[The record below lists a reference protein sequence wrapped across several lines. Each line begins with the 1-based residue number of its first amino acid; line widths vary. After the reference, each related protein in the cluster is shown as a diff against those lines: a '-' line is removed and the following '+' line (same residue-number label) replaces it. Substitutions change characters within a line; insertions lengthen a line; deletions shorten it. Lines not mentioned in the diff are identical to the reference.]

1 MSGGVKETDTLERL
15 PASACSLDACP
26 AGECMVQLP
35 SMYAD
40 LLPATVHEWNLIE
53 KTVTLRVGLL
63 KGKFLTDRQLKG
75 ARFFPANT
83 QGQPRPT
90 EHQ

>member
-1 MSGGVKETDTLERL
+1 
-15 PASACSLDACP
+15 
-26 AGECMVQLP
+26 MVQLP
-35 SMYAD
+35 SMSAA

-75 ARFFPANT
+75 ARFFPANEASAAA
-83 QGQPRPT
+83 GSERNDH
-90 EHQ
+90 E